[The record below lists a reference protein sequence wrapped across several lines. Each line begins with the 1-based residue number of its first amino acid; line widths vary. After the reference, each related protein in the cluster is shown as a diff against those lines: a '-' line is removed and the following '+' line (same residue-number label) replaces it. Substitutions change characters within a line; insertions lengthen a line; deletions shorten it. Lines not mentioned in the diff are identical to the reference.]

1 MSRLALLAVGLG
13 AAALAA
19 VVYSVGPP
27 AVAPEL
33 AFLGKPPAA
42 PPTDPVAT
50 GRTPGVAF
58 LLKQQSA
65 DGAWRSDVYATFKDG
80 TALTPFVLVALQD
93 GESVADTRSARSKA
107 SAWLAKRAKPDGTID
122 EGKDGLPYPVYVA
135 ALSVIALSHPEY
147 KGHIKA
153 RDAWLKYLLARQLT
167 ERNGWRPEDKQYG
180 GWGYY
185 PLVPKKPAP
194 GEAVPAQQLLESNLS
209 ATTFALEAL
218 HAAGVTDPKVLGPA
232 RRFVESCRNDDGGFH
247 FIYDDPV
254 RNKAG
259 QSGPGPDGKP
269 RFHSYGSTTADG
281 TRALVLCGAKPD
293 DPKVTAGRDWLVKH
307 FVADTHPGTYVPT
320 HEPNRDAVYFY
331 YAASVART
339 FRLLGVKEANGRPWA
354 EPLAEALLARQ
365 RPDGSWANPV
375 DLVRENDPIV
385 ATAYALTALAECR
398 KQIQK

>member
-1 MSRLALLAVGLG
+1 MSRLLPLLLVAAVGCSQ
-13 AAALAA
+13 A
-19 VVYSVGPP
+19 P
-27 AVAPEL
+27 APS
-33 AFLGKPPAA
+33 PA
-42 PPTDPVAT
+42 PPTLVERIDTGVLEAT
-50 GRTPGVAF
+50 TF
-58 LLKQQSA
+58 LLRNQSKE
-65 DGAWRSDVYATFKDG
+65 DGSWRSNVYATFKDG
-80 TALTPFVLVALQD
+80 TALTPLVITALQD
-93 GESVADTRSARSKA
+93 ADTPTAPQRRKA
-107 SAWLAKRAKPDGTID
+107 EQDLAKRISPDGAID
-122 EGKDGLPYPVYVA
+122 DGPDGFPYPVYTA
-135 ALSVIALSHPEY
+135 ALSL
-147 KGHIKA
+147 KA
-153 RDAWLKYLLARQLT
+153 IGRLNHHDYGDPDFHRVRQAWLKYLLARQLT